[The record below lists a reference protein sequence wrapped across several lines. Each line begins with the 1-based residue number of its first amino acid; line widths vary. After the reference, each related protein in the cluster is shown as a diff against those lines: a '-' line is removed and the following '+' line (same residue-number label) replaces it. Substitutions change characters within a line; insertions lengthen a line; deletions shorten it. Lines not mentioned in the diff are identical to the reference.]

1 MSSHFVL
8 QEKNTFLTG
17 RESIFYHLKSEAS
30 QLEDRKG
37 KLKKKRFLLLKA
49 QILDTKNKVPE
60 YTGTHSVLGS
70 NRTGQLLRTYT
81 IETEP
86 RNFDYF
92 STIFLSL
99 RLTFIAEPTCSI
111 YN

>member
-37 KLKKKRFLLLKA
+37 K
-49 QILDTKNKVPE
+49 
-60 YTGTHSVLGS
+60 
-70 NRTGQLLRTYT
+70 
-81 IETEP
+81 
-86 RNFDYF
+86 
-92 STIFLSL
+92 
-99 RLTFIAEPTCSI
+99 
-111 YN
+111 